1 MTLDF
6 VGDERFNLHVKHIH
20 SQRCWKLRA
29 AATGAAVC
37 QAQQGEARQLQA
49 GSRVLSAEWVMCEGT
64 SRVSHST
71 SSTAREQTSAPTNSA
86 GGGGGGISNG
96 GSGSGCGFLDGAAL
110 PAATWA
116 DRLQS
121 CVEWGADTSTL
132 FVLVQDGQVSRITP
146 PYCMLAA
153 A

>member
-1 MTLDF
+1 MTIDF

-64 SRVSHST
+64 HSAPH
-71 SSTAREQTSAPTNSA
+71 SSIGAAHEQTSASTHSA
-86 GGGGGGISNG
+86 GSSDGSSSG
-96 GSGSGCGFLDGAAL
+96 GSGASGGGSSGGAAP
-110 PAATWA
+110 PAATCA
-116 DRLQS
+116 GRLQS

-132 FVLVQDGQVSRITP
+132 FVLVQDGQVSCITLP
-146 PYCMLAA
+146 SCVLAA